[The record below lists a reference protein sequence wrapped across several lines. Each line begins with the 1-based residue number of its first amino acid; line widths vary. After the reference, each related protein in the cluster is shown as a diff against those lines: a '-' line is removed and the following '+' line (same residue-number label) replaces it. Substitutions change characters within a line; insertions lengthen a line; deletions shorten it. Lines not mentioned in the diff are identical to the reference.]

1 MTIPKGK
8 DSWKLNSLEKL
19 YIDFSYDIKPEDI
32 PTDFNFLSDT
42 NNLECL
48 NFNGVKSKKF
58 SLNGLQGL
66 KKLRFLKIAN
76 SGIKNLNEL
85 KSLPNLKC
93 VEFIGENQLKSTE
106 GIENSS
112 ELYSIIFSNCGITDS
127 KSLKDL
133 NNLKEVSF
141 L

>member
-1 MTIPKGK
+1 M
-8 DSWKLNSLEKL
+8 
-19 YIDFSYDIKPEDI
+19 
-32 PTDFNFLSDT
+32 
-42 NNLECL
+42 
-48 NFNGVKSKKF
+48 
-58 SLNGLQGL
+58 
-66 KKLRFLKIAN
+66 RFLKN
-76 SGIKNLNEL
+76 SKPGIKNLNEL

-106 GIENSS
+106 GIGNSS

-141 L
+141 YNCKNLESLEGLKNSLANLLKINIEKSFDKKFKSINQHEKNIVNSCI